1 METKPIVTE
10 NSSTVDVSELIN
22 LQKELAIFE
31 QNILQFYKLVPY
43 PHIHAWGKPIHTIEM
58 VFNRRLALSAHR
70 AIGFCKQLS
79 KGTDQFGL
87 KANSEKQLEEIVPKI
102 RGIILGFREEFNTF
116 VIEIML
122 TRIENEKGANEN
134 EANKLLEKMN
144 EILAF
149 LKEKNGNAFC
159 DQSIIESAKG
169 KAEAQM
175 KMMGEKKEKQQM
187 MENIAKAFVVKA
199 KLSILTEEMRN
210 KKDALNDWKE
220 LDALIPIAFF
230 CQFGTELEN
239 IRQYGKITDEAG
251 MEEKVGN
258 LAEMARPLTDQVKWL
273 VSGHLSELNTEVSNV
288 LVLLYFNESK
298 INKFVHCIDAIC
310 HSVLIAV
317 QTIGIEHL
325 DIVSKI
331 RDIKALI
338 KKLENAH
345 KDKVTETIGQT
356 DKDKV
361 TETIDQTD
369 KVTKK
374 INQTVK
380 DKVTETIDQTD
391 KDKVTET
398 IDQTDK
404 DKVTKSTDE
413 LLQLLETK
421 KVAFLESFQLLL
433 HFASV

>member
-1 METKPIVTE
+1 MAA
-10 NSSTVDVSELIN
+10 N
-22 LQKELAIFE
+22 
-31 QNILQFYKLVPY
+31 LVPY

-58 VFNRRLALSAHR
+58 VFNRRIALPAHR

-87 KANSEKQLEEIVPKI
+87 KGNSEKQLDEMPKI
-102 RGIILGFREEFNTF
+102 RGIILGLREEFNTF

-134 EANKLLEKMN
+134 GANKSLEKMN
-144 EILAF
+144 EILKF
-149 LKEKNGNAFC
+149 LKEKNGSAFC
-159 DQSIIESAKG
+159 DQSIIESAQG

-175 KMMGEKKEKQQM
+175 KKMGEKKEKQQM

-210 KKDALNDWKE
+210 KKDALSDWKE

-230 CQFGTELEN
+230 CQFGTALEN
-239 IRQYGKITDEAG
+239 IRQYCKITDEAG
-251 MEEKVGN
+251 MEEKLNN

-273 VSGHLSELNTEVSNV
+273 VSHHLSELITDVSHV

-298 INKFVHCIDAIC
+298 INKFVHSIDAIC
-310 HSVLIAV
+310 HTVLIAV
-317 QTIGIEHL
+317 QTIGIEYL

-331 RDIKALI
+331 TDIKALI
-338 KKLENAH
+338 KEMENVH
-345 KDKVTETIGQT
+345 KDKVT
-356 DKDKV
+356 K
-361 TETIDQTD
+361 
-369 KVTKK
+369 
-374 INQTVK
+374 
-380 DKVTETIDQTD
+380 
-391 KDKVTET
+391 T

-404 DKVTKSTDE
+404 DKVTKTTNE

-421 KVAFLESFQLLL
+421 QDAFLENFQLLY
-433 HFASV
+433 FA